1 MNLINEQVT
10 HNSFGKG
17 NVVSNTE
24 SHIEVHFSSG
34 NKKFIFPDAFGT
46 YLTLL
51 NQKASDSIKV
61 LLQKREDEHNQ
72 KELETEK
79 ERTLEIEKL
88 QRELNLEKLMKNY
101 KNYSNSQAAFWCEEE
116 DKEKIFTEWRVFTG
130 EIKSGDKQGQPNQP
144 IRLNKNSACL
154 LTSRDPGTP
163 EKDRYI
169 AGIYM
174 VAEDF
179 VGKLCEDGYVPAHPE
194 FKLQLSKEES
204 EKILFWNY
212 YINKN
217 YPNNMTWNTRKYRY
231 IDNICIAQILRDI
244 LILKGN
250 SKEREL
256 VQNFI
261 KYFNQLNLIIE
272 KDLPNPD
279 GVLLHAVKTK

>member
-1 MNLINEQVT
+1 MNLINEEVT

-51 NQKASDSIKV
+51 DKKAAESIRS
-61 LLQKREDEHNQ
+61 LLQKREDENNQ
-72 KELETEK
+72 KELEIEK
-79 ERTLEIEKL
+79 EKSLEQEKL

-154 LTSRDPGTP
+154 LTSRDSGTS
-163 EKDRYI
+163 EKDRYV

-179 VGKLCEDGYVPAHPE
+179 VGKLCEDGYVPAHHE

-204 EKILFWNY
+204 DKILFWNY
-212 YINKN
+212 YSNKN

-244 LILKGN
+244 LILK
-250 SKEREL
+250 SDPKEREL
-256 VQNFI
+256 VQQFI
-261 KYFNQLNLIIE
+261 KYYNQLNLIIE

-279 GVLLHAVKTK
+279 GVLLHSAKAK